1 MLGFTPAVR
10 LSLGLVILTISIL
23 ILAQAIGLAP
33 GAERQQLEVRKRL
46 AETLASQVSVAIM
59 RGDELLLQYLL
70 ESSVERNP
78 EILSVAVRRNDGVIV
93 AQTKLH
99 SKNWAKVKANESTP
113 THIRFPIMLNGAKRA
128 EFELSYEPLLSDSHP
143 IFKLPTFILLV
154 IFVSLSGFVGYWFY
168 IKRALKHLDPSAVV
182 PARVRNALN
191 ILAEGVLI
199 LDRREQIV
207 LANNSMIEHLQCTE
221 QSLMG
226 KKASSLGWF
235 LDPKQEAREYPWL
248 KAIGSGVKQTGV
260 RVLLPDAS
268 NSDKDTIFQVNAVPI
283 LDPKGASQGTI
294 AVFEDITELETKSRL
309 LEEMIQQL
317 AATQVAIENK
327 NKELTFLAT
336 RDPLTN
342 CYNRRALYEHL
353 SSKFDGARTT
363 DAEFSCIMA
372 DIDFFKKV
380 NDTYG
385 HAAGDEVIK
394 MAANSLRE
402 VVRDMDMVARFGGEE
417 YCVILP
423 GAPLEQAQ
431 MIAERCRQ
439 KIEEKVT
446 NGIKVT
452 GSFGVTSIRMGAVT
466 ANQLIQQA
474 DEALYYSKQHG
485 RNQVTCW
492 QPDMKTIITDTQH
505 H

>member
-1 MLGFTPAVR
+1 MFGFTPAVR

-23 ILAQAIGLAP
+23 ILAQALGLTP
-33 GAERQQLEVRKRL
+33 GAERQQLDVRKRL
-46 AETLASQVSVAIM
+46 AETLAAQASMAIM
-59 RGDELLLQYLL
+59 RGDEVLLQYFL

-78 EILSVAVRRNDGVIV
+78 EIESTAVRRNDGTIV
-93 AQTKLH
+93 AQTKFH
-99 SKNWAKVKANESTP
+99 SKFWAGARKNESTP
-113 THIRFPIMLNGAKRA
+113 THIRFPIMINGSKRA
-128 EFELSYEPLLSDSHP
+128 EFEISFEPLLSDRHP
-143 IFKLPTFILLV
+143 IFKVPSFMLLV

-199 LDRREQIV
+199 LDRREQVV
-207 LANNSMIEHLQCTE
+207 LANSSLLEHLQRTE
-221 QSLMG
+221 QALLG
-226 KKASSLGWF
+226 KKASNLGWF
-235 LDPKQEAREYPWL
+235 LDPKQEARDYPWL
-248 KAIGSGVKQTGV
+248 AAIQTGTKQTGV
-260 RVLLPDAS
+260 RVLLPINKDQ
-268 NSDKDTIFQVNAVPI
+268 DKIFHVNAVPI
-283 LDPKGASQGTI
+283 LDAKGASQGTI
-294 AVFEDITELETKSRL
+294 AVFEDITELENKSRM
-309 LEEMIQQL
+309 LEDMIQQL

-327 NKELTFLAT
+327 NKELTYLAT

-342 CYNRRALYEHL
+342 CFNRRALYEHL
-353 SSKFDGARTT
+353 DGKFDGARAS
-363 DAEFSCIMA
+363 DVEFSCIMA

-417 YCVILP
+417 FCVILP

-431 MIAERCRQ
+431 MIAERCRE
-439 KIEEKVT
+439 KIAEQNT
-446 NGIKVT
+446 NGVKVT
-452 GSFGVTSIRMGAVT
+452 GSFGVTSIRMGASSAT
-466 ANQLIQQA
+466 QLIQQA

-492 QPDMKTIITDTQH
+492 KSGMESLIADTQH
-505 H
+505 

>member
-10 LSLGLVILTISIL
+10 LSLGLVILTVSIL

-46 AETLASQVSVAIM
+46 AETLASQVGVTIS

-70 ESSVERNP
+70 KSSVERNP
-78 EILSVAVRRNDGVIV
+78 EILSVAVRRNDGVLV
-93 AQTKLH
+93 AQTKDHGLH
-99 SKNWAKVKANESTP
+99 WAKARPNESSP
-113 THIRFPIMLNGAKRA
+113 THIRFPIMINGAKRA
-128 EFELSYEPLLSDSHP
+128 EFELSFEPLLNESHP
-143 IFKLPTFILLV
+143 IFKLPTFILLI

-191 ILAEGVLI
+191 ILAEGVMI

-207 LANNSMIEHLQCTE
+207 LANNSIIEQLQRTE
-221 QSLMG
+221 QSLIG

-248 KAIGSGVKQTGV
+248 RAIGSGVKQTGV
-260 RVLLPDAS
+260 RILLPTAG
-268 NSDKDTIFQVNAVPI
+268 DKETIFQVNAVPI
-283 LDPKGASQGTI
+283 LDAKGDSQGTI

-317 AATQVAIENK
+317 ATSQAAIEIK

-342 CYNRRALYEHL
+342 CFNRRALYEHL
-353 SSKFDGARTT
+353 SSKFDGARAGDT
-363 DAEFSCIMA
+363 EFSCIMA

-417 YCVILP
+417 FCVILP

-431 MIAERCRQ
+431 MIAERCREKIAQ
-439 KIEEKVT
+439 KET

-492 QPDMKTIITDTQH
+492 RPDMQTIITDSQH
-505 H
+505 S

>member
-1 MLGFTPAVR
+1 MFGFTPAVR

-23 ILAQAIGLAP
+23 ILAQALGLTP
-33 GAERQQLEVRKRL
+33 GAERQQLDVRKRL
-46 AETLASQVSVAIM
+46 AETLASQVGVAIM
-59 RGDELLLQYLL
+59 RGDEILLQYLL

-78 EILSVAVRRNDGVIV
+78 EIESAGVRRNDGAIV
-93 AQTKLH
+93 VQTKLH
-99 SKNWAKVKANESTP
+99 PQHWVTAKQDVSTP
-113 THIRFPIMLNGAKRA
+113 THIRFPVMINGAKRA
-128 EFELSYEPLLSDSHP
+128 EFEISFEPLLNDRHP
-143 IFKLPTFILLV
+143 IFGVPTFGLLV
-154 IFVSLSGFVGYWFY
+154 IFVSLSGFVGFWFY

-207 LANNSMIEHLQCTE
+207 LANTALIEHLQRTE
-221 QSLMG
+221 QSVVG
-226 KKASSLGWF
+226 KKASNLGWC
-235 LDPKQEAREYPWL
+235 LDPKQEVQGYPWL
-248 KAIGSGVKQTGV
+248 TAISSGVKQTGV
-260 RVLLPDAS
+260 RILLPVD
-268 NSDKDTIFQVNAVPI
+268 NSKDKIFLVNAVPI
-283 LDPKGASQGTI
+283 LDAKGSSQGTI

-309 LEEMIQQL
+309 LEEMIEQL

-327 NKELTFLAT
+327 NKELTYLAT

-353 SSKFDGARTT
+353 DGKFDGARVS

-402 VVRDMDMVARFGGEE
+402 MVRDMDMVARFGGEE
-417 YCVILP
+417 FCVILP

-431 MIAERCRQ
+431 LIAERCRE
-439 KIEEKVT
+439 KIEAKST
-446 NGIKVT
+446 NGVKVT
-452 GSFGVTSIRMGAVT
+452 GSFGVTSIRMGANS
-466 ANQLIQQA
+466 ASQLIQQA

-492 QPDMKTIITDTQH
+492 APGMESLIAETQS
-505 H
+505 

>member
-1 MLGFTPAVR
+1 MVGFTPAVR
-10 LSLGLVILTISIL
+10 LSLGLVVLTVSIL
-23 ILAQAIGLAP
+23 ILAQALGLTP
-33 GAERQQLEVRKRL
+33 GAERQQLDVRKRL
-46 AETLASQVSVAIM
+46 TETLASQVGVAIM
-59 RGDELLLQYLL
+59 RGDEILLQYLL
-70 ESSVERNP
+70 ESTVERNP
-78 EILSVAVRRNDGVIV
+78 EIESAGVRRNDGIIV
-93 AQTKLH
+93 SQTKLH
-99 SKNWAKVKANESTP
+99 PKKWVGAKPYESTP
-113 THIRFPIMLNGAKRA
+113 THVRFPIMINGAKRA
-128 EFELSYEPLLSDSHP
+128 EFEITFEPLMSDHHP
-143 IFKLPTFILLV
+143 IFGVPSFILLV
-154 IFVSLSGFVGYWFY
+154 IFVSLSGFVGFWYY

-207 LANNSMIEHLQCTE
+207 LANTVMMEHLGRTE
-221 QSLMG
+221 QAIMA
-226 KKASSLGWF
+226 KKASNLGWY
-235 LDPKQEAREYPWL
+235 LDPNQEVREYPWL
-248 KAIGSGVKQTGV
+248 TAINTGIKQTGV
-260 RVLLPDAS
+260 RVLLPQADD
-268 NSDKDTIFQVNAVPI
+268 NDKIFHVNAVPI
-283 LDPKGASQGTI
+283 LDAKGASQGTI

-309 LEEMIQQL
+309 LESMIQQL
-317 AATQVAIENK
+317 AASQVAIEVK
-327 NKELTFLAT
+327 NKELTYLAT

-342 CYNRRALYEHL
+342 CFNRRALYEHL
-353 SSKFDGARTT
+353 DGKFDGARAS

-417 YCVILP
+417 FCVILP

-431 MIAERCRQ
+431 MIAERCRE
-439 KIEEKVT
+439 KIEGKET

-452 GSFGVTSIRMGAVT
+452 GSFGVTSMRMGATT
-466 ANQLIQQA
+466 ASQLIQQA

-492 QPDMKTIITDTQH
+492 APGMESLIAETQH
-505 H
+505 

>member
-1 MLGFTPAVR
+1 MLSITPAVR
-10 LSLGLVILTISIL
+10 LSVGLVILTISIL

-33 GAERQQLEVRKRL
+33 GVERQQLEVRKRL

-70 ESSVERNP
+70 ESTVERNP
-78 EILSVAVRRNDGVIV
+78 EILSAALRRNDGVLV
-93 AQTKLH
+93 AQTKSH
-99 SKNWAKVKANESTP
+99 GQHWANAKPQESTP
-113 THIRFPIMLNGAKRA
+113 THIRFPVMINGAKRA
-128 EFELSYEPLLSDSHP
+128 DFELSFEPLLSESHP
-143 IFKLPTFILLV
+143 VFKLPTFVLLI

-207 LANNSMIEHLQCTE
+207 LANNSIIDHLRRPE
-221 QSLMG
+221 QSLIG

-235 LDPKQEAREYPWL
+235 LDEKQEVREYPWL

-260 RVLLPDAS
+260 RLLLPKNGD
-268 NSDKDTIFQVNAVPI
+268 NDTIFQVNAVPI
-283 LDPKGASQGTI
+283 LDANGNSQGTI

-317 AATQVAIENK
+317 AVTQVAIENK

-342 CYNRRALYEHL
+342 CFNRRALYEHL
-353 SSKFDGARTT
+353 SSKFDGARTG

-417 YCVILP
+417 FCVILP

-431 MIAERCRQ
+431 LIAERCREKIAQ
-439 KIEEKVT
+439 KET

-492 QPDMKTIITDTQH
+492 QPDMKTIITDSQH
-505 H
+505 S

>member
-1 MLGFTPAVR
+1 MVGFTPAVR
-10 LSLGLVILTISIL
+10 LSLGLVVLTVSIL
-23 ILAQAIGLAP
+23 ILAQALGLTP
-33 GAERQQLEVRKRL
+33 GAERQQLDVRKRL
-46 AETLASQVSVAIM
+46 TETLASQVGVAIM
-59 RGDELLLQYLL
+59 RGDEILLQYLL
-70 ESSVERNP
+70 ESTVERNP
-78 EILSVAVRRNDGVIV
+78 EIESAGVRRNDGIIV
-93 AQTKLH
+93 SQTKLH
-99 SKNWAKVKANESTP
+99 AKKWAGAKPYESTP
-113 THIRFPIMLNGAKRA
+113 THVRFPIMLNGAKRA
-128 EFELSYEPLLSDSHP
+128 EFEITFEPLMSDQHP
-143 IFKLPTFILLV
+143 IFGIPSFILLV
-154 IFVSLSGFVGYWFY
+154 VFVSLSGFVGFWFY

-207 LANNSMIEHLQCTE
+207 LANTALIEHLGRTE
-221 QSLMG
+221 QAIMA
-226 KKASSLGWF
+226 KKASNLGWF
-235 LDPKQEAREYPWL
+235 LDPNQEVREYPWL
-248 KAIGSGVKQTGV
+248 TAINTGVKQTGV
-260 RVLLPDAS
+260 RLLLPQADD
-268 NSDKDTIFQVNAVPI
+268 SDKIFHVNAVPI
-283 LDPKGASQGTI
+283 LDAKGASQGTI

-309 LEEMIQQL
+309 LENMIQQL
-317 AATQVAIENK
+317 AASQVAIETK
-327 NKELTFLAT
+327 NKELTYLAT

-342 CYNRRALYEHL
+342 CFNRRALYEHL
-353 SSKFDGARTT
+353 NGKFDGARSSDT
-363 DAEFSCIMA
+363 EFSCIMA

-417 YCVILP
+417 FCVILP

-431 MIAERCRQ
+431 MIAERCRE
-439 KIEEKVT
+439 KIEKKET

-452 GSFGVTSIRMGAVT
+452 GSFGVTSIRMGATT
-466 ANQLIQQA
+466 ASQLIQQA

-492 QPDMKTIITDTQH
+492 APGMESLIAESQH
-505 H
+505 

>member
-1 MLGFTPAVR
+1 MFTITPAVR
-10 LSLGLVILTISIL
+10 LSVGLVILTVSLL

-33 GAERQQLEVRKRL
+33 GAERQQLDVRKRL

-78 EILSVAVRRNDGVIV
+78 EILSVAVRHNNGNLV
-93 AQTKLH
+93 AKTNAHEKF
-99 SKNWAKVKANESTP
+99 WADAKEHESTP
-113 THIRFPIMLNGAKRA
+113 THIRFPVMTNGAKRA
-128 EFELSYEPLLSDSHP
+128 EFEISFEPLLHDRHP
-143 IFKLPTFILLV
+143 IFGVPTFVLLI
-154 IFVSLSGFVGYWFY
+154 IFISLSGFVGFWFY

-207 LANNSMIEHLQCTE
+207 LANTALLENLRRTE
-221 QSLMG
+221 ESLLG
-226 KKASSLGWF
+226 KKASNLGWF
-235 LDPKQEAREYPWL
+235 VDPKSVDNEYPWMR
-248 KAIGSGVKQTGV
+248 AIAEGIKQTGV
-260 RVLLPDAS
+260 RVLLPMGD
-268 NSDKDTIFQVNAVPI
+268 DGEKIFHVNAVPI
-283 LDPKGASQGTI
+283 LDAKGAIQGTI
-294 AVFEDITELETKSRL
+294 AVFEDITELEGKNRL
-309 LEEMIQQL
+309 LEDMVQQL
-317 AATQVAIENK
+317 AASQAAIETK
-327 NKELTFLAT
+327 NKELTYLAT

-342 CYNRRALYEHL
+342 CFNRRALYEHL
-353 SSKFDGARTT
+353 NGKFDGARAS

-385 HAAGDEVIK
+385 HAVGDEVIK

-417 YCVILP
+417 FCVILP
-423 GAPLEQAQ
+423 GAPIEQAQ
-431 MIAERCRQ
+431 MIAERCRE
-439 KIEEKVT
+439 KIASQVT
-446 NGIKVT
+446 NGVSVT
-452 GSFGVTSIRMGAVT
+452 GSFGVTSIRMGAISSS
-466 ANQLIQQA
+466 QLIQQA

-485 RNQVTCW
+485 RNLVTRW
-492 QPDMKTIITDTQH
+492 APGMESLIAETQH
-505 H
+505 

>member
-10 LSLGLVILTISIL
+10 LSMGLVILTISIL

-99 SKNWAKVKANESTP
+99 SQNWAKAKPNESTP
-113 THIRFPIMLNGAKRA
+113 THIRFPIMINGAKRA
-128 EFELSYEPLLSDSHP
+128 EFELSFEPLLSDSHP

-207 LANNSMIEHLQCTE
+207 LANNSMIEHLQRTE

-235 LDPKQEAREYPWL
+235 LDPKQEATEYPWL

-260 RVLLPDAS
+260 RVLLPNS
-268 NSDKDTIFQVNAVPI
+268 NSTEKDTIFQVNAVPI

-342 CYNRRALYEHL
+342 CFNRRALYEHL
-353 SSKFDGARTT
+353 ASKFDGARAGDT
-363 DAEFSCIMA
+363 EFSCIMA

-417 YCVILP
+417 FCVILP

-431 MIAERCRQ
+431 LIAERCRQ

-492 QPDMKTIITDTQH
+492 QPDMKTIISDTQH